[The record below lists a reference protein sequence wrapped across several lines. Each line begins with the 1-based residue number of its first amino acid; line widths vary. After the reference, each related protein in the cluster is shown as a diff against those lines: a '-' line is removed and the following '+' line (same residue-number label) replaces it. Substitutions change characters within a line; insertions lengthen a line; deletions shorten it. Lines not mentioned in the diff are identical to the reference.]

1 MSNLKELT
9 WEHHKNAERQAF
21 VKEMFAKEPQISAE
35 RYATYLFNQHPQYNM
50 LEMFAMMHGLFDG
63 MPSLRRAPAIH
74 EDYQELWGEANPN
87 QPPLMPVVKEYMNH
101 LLTIKDDPEKLMA
114 HVYVRHMGDLSGG
127 QMIAKRVPGSGKFY
141 QFDQDHDELKEM
153 IRSKINDDMAEEAK
167 LCFEFATK
175 MFQQLDE
182 AKEKV

>member
-127 QMIAKRVPGSGKFY
+127 QMISKRVPGSGKFY

-153 IRSKINDDMAEEAK
+153 IRSRINDDMAEEAK

>member
-21 VKEMFAKEPQISAE
+21 VKEMFAKEPQISAK

-87 QPPLMPVVKEYMNH
+87 QPPLMPIVKEYMNH

-127 QMIAKRVPGSGKFY
+127 QMISKRVPGSGKFY

-182 AKEKV
+182 AKEKA